1 MGKLKVISEAP
12 QEDEGE
18 TAAVAAADL
27 IRRLGWTLQ
36 MECGEIYY

>member
-18 TAAVAAADL
+18 TAAAAADL